1 MPPAP
6 GSAARSR
13 LPLLPASTIHGVH
26 RGHRW
31 RHRVGLR
38 QNGRALLLPRD
49 VVLARGGAAILA
61 QESADRVPSSTRRR
75 QSGREIVVPGK
86 WKNEYRHRRNAKKLT
101 LCDRMSA
108 LSHRGKESCR
118 S

>member
-6 GSAARSR
+6 GSAARPR
-13 LPLLPASTIHGVH
+13 FPLLPASTVHGVH
-26 RGHRW
+26 RGYRW

-49 VVLARGGAAILA
+49 VVLTRGRAAILP
-61 QESADRVPSSTRRR
+61 QEGADRMPSSTRRR

-86 WKNEYRHRRNAKKLT
+86 WKNGYRHRRNARKLT
-101 LCDRMSA
+101 LCTAVDLDVISSR
-108 LSHRGKESCR
+108 
-118 S
+118 